1 MSSPFSEGN
10 SHPFGAAWD
19 MPLCRV
25 FHVEWW
31 AAVMASYCPKQYPV
45 ICPTVWIGRFSSVII
60 SPFACRARLHMS
72 HRLDVFLLNLLVK
85 AFTGKLLVM
94 ICISRR
100 LSSVLMLEDFR
111 YLLMTCRQLGS
122 RIKKSVV
129 FVEVAGVMGV
139 YNSVGR
145 GCVS

>member
-1 MSSPFSEGN
+1 MVS
-10 SHPFGAAWD
+10 
-19 MPLCRV
+19 L
-25 FHVEWW
+25 
-31 AAVMASYCPKQYPV
+31 CPKQYPV

-60 SPFACRARLHMS
+60 APIACKARLHMS

-85 AFTGKLLVM
+85 EFTGKLLVM
-94 ICISRR
+94 ICMSRC

-111 YLLMTCRQLGS
+111 YLLMACRQLGS
-122 RIKKSVV
+122 RMKKSVV

-139 YNSVGR
+139 YDSVGR